1 MSNDT
6 SAIETKL
13 AAARTR
19 LILDKPFLGS
29 LVMHLPLK
37 AADPKWCKTTATDAR
52 AFYYNADYIA
62 RLTLEQTQFVLAHEA
77 MHCALSHF
85 ARRNHRQKHRW
96 DVACDYAV
104 NMILDEERMPPPDE
118 ALMNAAYRGLTAEE
132 IYPVLHEDPPEQTM
146 DQHLFDNEND
156 TPPESEGEPEERDT
170 GEGESREAQSGETEG
185 EQDTPSQGGSQD
197 EDQEDQQGQGS
208 QARPQESS
216 AGGEAENEN
225 EVSAKAN
232 VNEENVKQSGRS
244 QMQEQPPQPPMDPDK
259 LSEQW
264 KSRLAA
270 AAQAARQAGKLS
282 ASLMRFV
289 DNLLAPQLPWRA
301 LLARYMMNAARDDY
315 SFQRTSRR
323 EGAALM
329 PRLYSQSVNVV
340 VALDTSGSVNDEELR
355 EFLTEIDA
363 LKGQVRAEITLHACD
378 DKLDAAG
385 PWRYAMWEPVGLPE
399 NLSGGGGTDFRPVFD
414 WINRDRLSP
423 DLLVY
428 FTDAEGEFPKQ
439 EPQYPVVWLVKGKAP
454 VPFGVRIQ
462 LN

>member
-1 MSNDT
+1 MQDLH
-6 SAIETKL
+6 ALETKL

-19 LILDKPFLGS
+19 LILEKPFLGA

-52 AFYYNADYIA
+52 NFYFNPDYIG

-85 ARRNHRQKHRW
+85 NRRNHRQKHRW

-104 NMILDEERMPPPDE
+104 NMILDDERMRGPDN

-132 IYPVLHEDPPEQTM
+132 IYPVLHEDPPEETQDM
-146 DQHLFDNEND
+146 HLFDNE
-156 TPPESEGEPEERDT
+156 PSEGGSEGEQQEQNDAKPGKGQ
-170 GEGESREAQSGETEG
+170 GEKSE
-185 EQDTPSQGGSQD
+185 PSQGESGGKPDPQQND
-197 EDQEDQQGQGS
+197 QGQGS
-208 QARPQESS
+208 ESEQTSEAQS
-216 AGGEAENEN
+216 ASEGET
-225 EVSAKAN
+225 
-232 VNEENVKQSGRS
+232 
-244 QMQEQPPQPPMDPDK
+244 PPPPADPDK
-259 LSEQW
+259 LDEQW

-282 ASLMRFV
+282 QSMMRLV

-323 EGAALM
+323 EGEALM
-329 PRLYSQSVNVV
+329 PRLYSQSVKVI
-340 VALDTSGSVNDEELR
+340 VALDTSGSVTRDELQ

-363 LKGQVRAEITLHACD
+363 LKAQVRADITLHACD

-385 PWRYAMWEPVGLPE
+385 PWHYAMWEAMQLPAE
-399 NLSGGGGTDFRPVFD
+399 ISGGGGTDFRPLFD
-414 WINRDRLSP
+414 WIEREHLSP

-428 FTDAEGEFPKQ
+428 FTDAEGQFPAS
-439 EPQYPVVWLVKGKAP
+439 EPSFPVAWLVKGKAP
-454 VPFGVRIQ
+454 TPFGDRIQ

>member
-1 MSNDT
+1 MQDLH
-6 SAIETKL
+6 ALETKL

-19 LILDKPFLGS
+19 LILEKPFLGA

-52 AFYYNADYIA
+52 NFYFNPDYIG

-85 ARRNHRQKHRW
+85 NRRNHRQKHRW

-104 NMILDEERMPPPDE
+104 NMILDDERMRGPDN
-118 ALMNAAYRGLTAEE
+118 ALLNAAYRGLTAEE
-132 IYPVLHEDPPEQTM
+132 IYPVLHEDPPEETQDM
-146 DQHLFDNEND
+146 HLFDNE
-156 TPPESEGEPEERDT
+156 PSEGGSEGEQQEQNDAKPGKGQ
-170 GEGESREAQSGETEG
+170 GEKSE
-185 EQDTPSQGGSQD
+185 PSQGESGGKPDPQQND
-197 EDQEDQQGQGS
+197 QGQGS
-208 QARPQESS
+208 ESEQTSEAQS
-216 AGGEAENEN
+216 ASEGET
-225 EVSAKAN
+225 
-232 VNEENVKQSGRS
+232 
-244 QMQEQPPQPPMDPDK
+244 PPPPADPDK
-259 LSEQW
+259 LDEQW

-282 ASLMRFV
+282 QSMMRLV

-323 EGAALM
+323 EGEALM
-329 PRLYSQSVNVV
+329 PRLYSQSVKVI
-340 VALDTSGSVNDEELR
+340 VALDTSGSVTRDELQ

-363 LKGQVRAEITLHACD
+363 LKAQVRADITLHACD

-385 PWRYAMWEPVGLPE
+385 PWHYAMWEAMQLPAE
-399 NLSGGGGTDFRPVFD
+399 ISGGGGTDFRPLFD
-414 WINRDRLSP
+414 WIEREHLSP

-428 FTDAEGEFPKQ
+428 FTDAEGQFPAS
-439 EPQYPVVWLVKGKAP
+439 EPSFPVAWLVKGKAP
-454 VPFGVRIQ
+454 TPFGDRIQ